1 MLKKNILASN
11 AVFVCTKHNKKILD
25 TYFNRLDEIFNKIQK
40 FENKS
45 LNIDAELNGE
55 ICQTG
60 FKRLN

>member
-1 MLKKNILASN
+1 MFI
-11 AVFVCTKHNKKILD
+11 
-25 TYFNRLDEIFNKIQK
+25 RLDEIFNKIQK

-60 FKRLN
+60 FKIKLMNKHSAL